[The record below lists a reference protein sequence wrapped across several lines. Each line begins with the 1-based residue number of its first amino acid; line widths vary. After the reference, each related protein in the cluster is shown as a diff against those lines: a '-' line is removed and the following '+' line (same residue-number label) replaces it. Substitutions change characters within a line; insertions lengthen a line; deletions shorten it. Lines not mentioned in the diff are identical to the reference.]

1 MSKQWSDFGIEVR
14 PGATGNFA
22 TTCPQCSPHRRN
34 AKAKCLSA
42 HIEEE
47 LWNCHHCGYSG
58 TLKGGVDR
66 KSNPWENV
74 PRTWKKPDFKHEP
87 PKDATLAWFE
97 KRGIPAEVVHRNK
110 ISAAKV
116 WMPQAE
122 AEVDVIQFPVIRD
135 GEVVNIK
142 SRDAQKRF
150 KQESGAERILY
161 GMDDVPGDTII
172 FVEGEIDKL
181 SVEVAGFLHCVSVP
195 DGAPSPTA
203 KNYASKF
210 EFLENCEAFLG
221 RMKKVILAVD
231 GDDPGKVLEE
241 ELARRLGREKCERV
255 VWPEGCKDANEVL
268 VKLGKEKL
276 REVIKMARPYPLVG
290 VFEVADIYTD
300 IQTLYR
306 QGLQKGAL
314 PGWPSINELYS
325 VRTGEWTLV
334 TGIPGSGKSE
344 WIDAM
349 LVNLAHSEGWKFA
362 LFSPENHPLQRHF
375 AKLAEKHIGKPFSE
389 HRYVERM
396 KPHELE
402 KACGWVHRHFVFLN
416 PPDDELT
423 VEAVIN
429 KARSA
434 VLRHGINGIVIDPWN
449 ELDHSRPPGLTETE
463 YISQCLTKLRRFAR
477 ECNVHVWL
485 VAHPTKLQKDK
496 VTGTYPVPTPYDV
509 SGSSHW
515 RNKADYCI
523 AVHRELKEG
532 NKEVEVHIQK
542 VRFKEIGKVGVGL
555 LEYMSASGRYKDL
568 GAADEETTYDEEEDD
583 CPY

>member
-1 MSKQWSDFGIEVR
+1 MKDWAGFGIEVQA
-14 PGATGNFA
+14 GSTGNYA
-22 TTCPQCSPHRRN
+22 TTCPQCSHHRKN

-42 HIEEE
+42 NIEEE
-47 LWNCHHCGYSG
+47 VWLCHHCGWSG
-58 TLKGGVDR
+58 SLKQGIDR

-74 PRTWKKPDFKHEP
+74 PKTWKKPKFQQAP
-87 PKDATLAWFE
+87 VKDTTLAWFE
-97 KRGIPAEVVHRNK
+97 KRGIPAEVVQRNK

-116 WMPQAE
+116 WMPQVE
-122 AEVDVIQFPVIRD
+122 EEVDCIQFPVIRG

-142 SRDAQKRF
+142 SRDAKKNFR
-150 KQESGAERILY
+150 QESGAERILY
-161 GMDDVPGDTII
+161 GMDDVTGDTII

-181 SVEVAGFLHCVSVP
+181 SIEVAGFLNCVSVP

-210 EFLENCEAFLG
+210 EFLENCEEFLK
-221 RMKKVILAVD
+221 RMKKIILAVD
-231 GDDPGKVLEE
+231 NDEPGKVLEE

-255 VWPEGCKDANEVL
+255 TWPEGCKDANEVL
-268 VKLGKEKL
+268 TKFDAQKLKECIKL
-276 REVIKMARPYPLVG
+276 SRPYPLVG
-290 VFEVADIYTD
+290 VFEVTDIYTD
-300 IQTLYR
+300 IQTLYTS
-306 QGLQKGAL
+306 GVQKGAL
-314 PGWPSINELYS
+314 PGWPTVDELYS

-349 LVNLAHSEGWKFA
+349 MINLADKEGWKFA
-362 LFSPENHPLQRHF
+362 LFSPENHPIQRHF
-375 AKLAEKHIGKPFSE
+375 AKLAEKYIGKPFSK
-389 HRYVERM
+389 HRFVERM
-396 KPHELE
+396 GSHELE
-402 KACGWVHRHFVFLN
+402 KACTWVYRHFVFLA

-423 VEAVIN
+423 VDAVIT
-429 KARSA
+429 KARLA

-449 ELDHSRPPGLTETE
+449 ELDHSRPSGFTETE
-463 YISQCLTKLRRFAR
+463 YISQCLTKIRRFAR

-496 VTGTYPVPTPYDV
+496 QTGQYPVPTPYDV

-532 NKEVEVHIQK
+532 NKEVEVHVQK
-542 VRFKEIGKVGVGL
+542 VRFKETGKVGMTV
-555 LEYMSASGRYKDL
+555 LEYNLVNGRYKDV
-568 GAADEETTYDEEEDD
+568 GDREREYEEEQTGG
-583 CPY
+583 Y

>member
-1 MSKQWSDFGIEVR
+1 MKTWADFGIDVR
-14 PGATGNFA
+14 PGATGNYA
-22 TTCPQCSPHRRN
+22 TTCPQCSPHRKN

-42 HIEEE
+42 NIEDEV
-47 LWNCHHCGYSG
+47 WNCHHCSWSG
-58 TLKGGVDR
+58 TLKQGIDR
-66 KSNPWENV
+66 KSNPWEFV
-74 PRTWKKPDFKHEP
+74 PKTYKKPTFKHTP
-87 PKDATLAWFE
+87 PKDTTIAWFE
-97 KRGIPAEVVHRNK
+97 KRGIPANVVQRNQ

-116 WMPQAE
+116 WMPQVE
-122 AEVDVIQFPVIRD
+122 AEVDCIQFPVIRK

-142 SRDAQKRF
+142 SRDAQKNF
-150 KQESGAERILY
+150 KQESGAERVLY
-161 GMDDVPGDTII
+161 GMDDVTGDTMII
-172 FVEGEIDKL
+172 VEGEIDKL
-181 SVEVAGFLHCVSVP
+181 SVEVAGFLNCVSVP
-195 DGAPSPTA
+195 DGAPSPTT

-210 EFLENCEAFLG
+210 EFLENCEEFLKG
-221 RMKKVILAVD
+221 IKKVILAVD
-231 GDDPGKVLEE
+231 NDEPGKVLEE
-241 ELARRLGREKCERV
+241 ELARRLGREKCERT

-268 VKLGKEKL
+268 VKCGRDKL
-276 REVIKMARPYPLVG
+276 RECIKMARPYPLVG
-290 VFEVADIYTD
+290 IFEVTDIYSD

-306 QGLQKGAL
+306 NGLQKGAL
-314 PGWPSINELYS
+314 PGWPSVNELYS
-325 VRTGEWTLV
+325 VRTGEWSLV

-344 WIDAM
+344 WLDAM
-349 LVNLAHSEGWKFA
+349 LVNLARDEGWKFA
-362 LFSPENHPLQRHF
+362 LFSPENSPLQRHF
-375 AKLAEKHIGKPFSE
+375 AKLAEKFIGKPFSE

-402 KACGWVHRHFVFLN
+402 KACKWVHRHFIFLN

-423 VEAVIN
+423 VEAVID

-449 ELDHSRPPGLTETE
+449 ELDHSRPPGLSETE
-463 YISQCLTKLRRFAR
+463 YISQCLTRIRRFAR
-477 ECNVHVWL
+477 ECNLHVWL

-542 VRFKEIGKVGVGL
+542 VRFKEIGKVGVAV
-555 LEYMSASGRYKDL
+555 LEYKSASGRYTDQ
-568 GAADEETTYDEEEDD
+568 GMNEEELPYEDD
-583 CPY
+583 SDECPY